1 MYLSNKLFRSRQ
13 PSLNLNLPEPSTQQ
27 DSQVCLF
34 TSSRSFSSCQRQTFN
49 PPPPRFLQVPQV
61 SVTSESGIPRD
72 ASGAIDYNAL
82 ALLLKD
88 TQNLQDQA
96 DILYI
101 LFKDK

>member
-1 MYLSNKLFRSRQ
+1 MSLFPLQSVPTFPVIVQSSNLTLHLQ
-13 PSLNLNLPEPSTQQ
+13 APE
-27 DSQVCLF
+27 VA
-34 TSSRSFSSCQRQTFN
+34 
-49 PPPPRFLQVPQV
+49 
-61 SVTSESGIPRD
+61 VTTESGIPRD

-88 TQNLQDQA
+88 TQSLQDQA

>member
-1 MYLSNKLFRSRQ
+1 M
-13 PSLNLNLPEPSTQQ
+13 
-27 DSQVCLF
+27 
-34 TSSRSFSSCQRQTFN
+34 
-49 PPPPRFLQVPQV
+49 